1 MMEKL
6 LEQEAMLQENQK
18 VRCFFFTTFNT
29 LSFLHQVEGMGPE
42 KEESLPSS
50 FLLLLWSH
58 WCLLAVVTL

>member
-18 VRCFFFTTFNT
+18 VRCFFFFTTFNT

-50 FLLLLWSH
+50 FILLLWGH
-58 WCLLAVVTL
+58 